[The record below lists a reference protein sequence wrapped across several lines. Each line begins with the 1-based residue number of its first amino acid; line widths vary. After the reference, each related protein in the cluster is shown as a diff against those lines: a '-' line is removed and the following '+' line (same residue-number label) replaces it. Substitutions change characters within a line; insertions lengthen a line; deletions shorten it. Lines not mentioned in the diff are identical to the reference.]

1 MWPGTAKLIIRPAAK
16 AQATV
21 EPSEMRKVVTLT
33 AKTDTFF
40 DVQIHGAVQAD
51 LDLEVGLQLITIPL
65 GPS

>member
-1 MWPGTAKLIIRPAAK
+1 
-16 AQATV
+16 
-21 EPSEMRKVVTLT
+21 MRKVVTLT